1 MNVATST
8 SMKRKS
14 LPQMN
19 KSELKQ
25 LCQALEIEFD
35 PKDTNAV
42 LVQRIEES
50 GKYQAVAER
59 GASGV
64 KVIEENGKKKRIHPQ
79 LGEYKKVIVHA
90 KNPKEGSIF
99 ASINLYTVEFQ
110 PGEKIELPVEMI
122 KFLKK
127 ASYIEHYYDANAVTE
142 NGNLGAHLTRE
153 VPRYIIEVVDESLE
167 D

>member
-19 KSELKQ
+19 KKELKD
-25 LCQALEIEFD
+25 LCDALEIAYE
-35 PKDTNAV
+35 PNDTNAV

-50 GKYQAVAER
+50 GKYNPVAER

-64 KVIEENGKKKRIHPQ
+64 KVVEEGGKKKRIHPQ
-79 LGEYKKVIVHA
+79 FGEYKKVIVHTRD
-90 KNPKEGSIF
+90 PKEGSIF
-99 ASINLYTVEFQ
+99 CSINLYTVEFQ
-110 PGEKIELPVEMI
+110 PGEKIELPIKVI
-122 KFLKK
+122 KFLKQ
-127 ASYIEHYYDANAVTE
+127 AHYLEHYYDPNALTE
-142 NGNLGAHLTRE
+142 FGNLGAHKTRE
-153 VPRYIIEVVDESLE
+153 VPRYIVEVVDEDLE

>member
-14 LPQMN
+14 LQQMT
-19 KSELKQ
+19 KAELKGI
-25 LCQALEIEFD
+25 CDALEIPYENT
-35 PKDTNAV
+35 DTNAV

-50 GKYQAVAER
+50 GKYNPVVEKT

-64 KVIEENGKKKRIHPQ
+64 RVKDGKRVHPQ
-79 LGEYKKVIVHA
+79 LGEYKKVIVHSR
-90 KNPKEGSIF
+90 NPKEGSIF

-110 PGEKIELPVEMI
+110 PGEKIELPKKMI
-122 KFLKK
+122 EFLKK
-127 ASYIEHYYDANAVTE
+127 ASYIEHYYDPQAISE
-142 NGNLGAHLTRE
+142 NGNLGCHMTRE
-153 VPRYIIEVVDESLE
+153 VPRYIIEYVDE

>member
-1 MNVATST
+1 MNVASST
-8 SMKRKS
+8 SMKRKA

-19 KSELKQ
+19 KAELKQ
-25 LCQALEIEFD
+25 LCEALEIPYE
-35 PKDTNAV
+35 PSDTNAV

-50 GKYQAVAER
+50 GKYNPVAER
-59 GASGV
+59 GATSTV
-64 KVIEENGKKKRIHPQ
+64 LQNGKRVHKQ

-90 KNPKEGSIF
+90 RDPKEGSIF

-110 PGEKIELPVEMI
+110 PGEKIELPEKMI
-122 KFLKK
+122 EFLKK
-127 ASYIEHYYDANAVTE
+127 ASYIEHYYDPNALTE

-153 VPRYIIEVVDESLE
+153 VPRYIIEYVE